1 MKTVVITGGPCAGKT
16 SAIDILRKRCER
28 SGIAALFVPE
38 AATDLI
44 LDGVAPWTCASMLEF
59 QTRVME
65 LQVKRE
71 TEAFEQAARMEGAR
85 RSACLAPNGACA
97 EPGEVRAVPVGTR
110 EKPSDVLVIC
120 DRGICD
126 SHAYLSDEDYARAL
140 SANELAGFDARTRYD
155 AVFHLETIAKSNSEA
170 YTKANNRARFE
181 NAAEAA
187 AVDARGV
194 AAWSEH
200 PNLRVI
206 PGGDD
211 FNGKIEALVDAL
223 REFTGIELGGEA
235 PLSPILVSA
244 CLLGE
249 PCRYDAKSM
258 PCDAVRALGRDR
270 ELVPVCPEQL
280 GGLPTPRIPS
290 EIQPDGSVVDREG
303 NDRTD
308 VFHSGAQAALRI
320 ARKYGCKQA
329 ILKAK
334 SPSCG
339 VHEVYDGSF
348 SGTVVPGRGITAS
361 LLANAGLEVLD
372 ETEIRR

>member
-1 MKTVVITGGPCAGKT
+1 
-16 SAIDILRKRCER
+16 
-28 SGIAALFVPE
+28 
-38 AATDLI
+38 
-44 LDGVAPWTCASMLEF
+44 
-59 QTRVME
+59 
-65 LQVKRE
+65 
-71 TEAFEQAARMEGAR
+71 
-85 RSACLAPNGACA
+85 
-97 EPGEVRAVPVGTR
+97 
-110 EKPSDVLVIC
+110 
-120 DRGICD
+120 
-126 SHAYLSDEDYARAL
+126 
-140 SANELAGFDARTRYD
+140 
-155 AVFHLETIAKSNSEA
+155 
-170 YTKANNRARFE
+170 
-181 NAAEAA
+181 
-187 AVDARGV
+187 
-194 AAWSEH
+194 
-200 PNLRVI
+200 LRVI

-211 FNGKIEALVDAL
+211 FNGKVEALVDAL

-258 PCDAVRALGRDR
+258 PCDTVRALGRDR

-290 EIQPDGSVVDREG
+290 EIQPDGNVVDREG

-320 ARKYGCKQA
+320 ARKHGCKQA